1 VIVAEFLGAWL
12 LAGVVT
18 IISLKAIKAAVAR
31 RAS

>member
-18 IISLKAIKAAVAR
+18 IIVFNAVKAAVAR